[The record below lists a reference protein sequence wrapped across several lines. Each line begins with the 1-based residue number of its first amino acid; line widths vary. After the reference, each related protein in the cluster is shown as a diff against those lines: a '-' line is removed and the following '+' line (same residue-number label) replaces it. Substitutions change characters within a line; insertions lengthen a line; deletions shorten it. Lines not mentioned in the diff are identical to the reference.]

1 MVLTLDRNFTDP
13 LPFYSGVAYQMYG
26 AYIPMP
32 VGFKR
37 FLSVADMFDV
47 WTMDIWTPRR
57 TLDYYDPAR
66 LVSSNPTVCA
76 PLGADRRGAGTAT
89 PSATLNQQLIE
100 LYPYPTTE
108 IGYQWYAVIEA
119 PYLVNNSD
127 TLPPP
132 IDEEVVTQK
141 ALTWVYRDAE
151 ARKDIMAAKGS
162 GGNYLALKKESET
175 DFLTRLKTLR
185 LRPRQEVRLRLFLE
199 CQVVPARAL
208 RRHDVLPRFRI
219 PVDPRQRL
227 LRHHFLIDRRRQSV
241 GIVDQIRRLDHC
253 IPLVTNLRR
262 WVWVQLDQLL
272 IERCRWG
279 CGPGTAPVGPKRS
292 ADGGIRGHQ
301 TGRVVVVKRST
312 RRPDVHRPHIEHV
325 RHAQEPLEPN
335 RHGIYAP
342 YIWSA
347 TPE

>member
-1 MVLTLDRNFTDP
+1 MALVDMSSEITDLVPALGRVRARKLINRAWKIVQDSCLWSFQLAQGSFSTPPITTAGTMTCTLGSNQVTGDAVASAAWLALPFYWRATTQQFRAQGYSVYSVIALDSTNPAAVVLTLDRNFTDP

-37 FLSVADMFDV
+37 FLSVADMFDC

-57 TLDYYDPAR
+57 TLDYYDPPR

-100 LYPYPTTE
+100 LYPYPTYP
-108 IGYQWYAVIEA
+108 IAYQWYAVIEA

-141 ALTWVYRDAE
+141 ALTWAYRDAE

-162 GGNYLALKKESET
+162 AGNYLGLKKESET

-185 LRPRQEVRLRLFLE
+185 LLDRDAVDSYQANVSMATQGFTN
-199 CQVVPARAL
+199 RAY
-208 RRHDVLPRFRI
+208 FNS
-219 PVDPRQRL
+219 QTM
-227 LRHHFLIDRRRQSV
+227 SS
-241 GIVDQIRRLDHC
+241 
-253 IPLVTNLRR
+253 
-262 WVWVQLDQLL
+262 
-272 IERCRWG
+272 
-279 CGPGTAPVGPKRS
+279 GPW
-292 ADGGIRGHQ
+292 RG
-301 TGRVVVVKRST
+301 
-312 RRPDVHRPHIEHV
+312 
-325 RHAQEPLEPN
+325 
-335 RHGIYAP
+335 
-342 YIWSA
+342 
-347 TPE
+347 